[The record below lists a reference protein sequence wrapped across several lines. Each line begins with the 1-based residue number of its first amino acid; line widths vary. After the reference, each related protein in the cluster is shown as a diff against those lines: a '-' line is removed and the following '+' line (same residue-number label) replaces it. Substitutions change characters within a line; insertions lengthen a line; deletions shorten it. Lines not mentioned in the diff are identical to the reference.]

1 MRGLIALGALL
12 FLGGCA
18 EMQTLEELEMLAAT
32 TGDWS
37 AVEKRERRMAQRA
50 ARCPSEYI
58 SVCRS
63 TGGLQRCECAS
74 QGDFRS
80 MWREW

>member
-37 AVEKRERRMAQRA
+37 AVEKRERRT
-50 ARCPSEYI
+50 ARTAPSCPSGYI
-58 SVCRS
+58 SVCQS
-63 TGGLQRCECAS
+63 AGGPKRCGCMTQE
-74 QGDFRS
+74 DFLW
-80 MWREW
+80 MWRN

>member
-1 MRGLIALGALL
+1 MRGLIALVALL

-37 AVEKRERRMAQRA
+37 AVEKRERRMARRA
-50 ARCPSEYI
+50 ARCPSGYI
-58 SVCRS
+58 NVCQS
-63 TGGLQRCECAS
+63 LGGLQRCECAA
-74 QGDFRS
+74 QEDFRS